1 MKQAAEKKGYL
12 KGLGASEVCHL
23 VFAPPLLVYTRSL
36 DFFFFFFCQAV
47 GQEQTL
53 VRQLRAFP
61 SVPVP
66 ATACREDGTVGACSE
81 APRKMMWKQSRDC

>member
-1 MKQAAEKKGYL
+1 MKRATEKKGYL
-12 KGLGASEVCHL
+12 KGLGASEVCHR

-36 DFFFFFFCQAV
+36 DFFFFCQAV

-53 VRQLRAFP
+53 VRQLGAFP

-81 APRKMMWKQSRDC
+81 APRKMMWKPSRDC